1 MDIPSLI
8 IDLWHQFGSI
18 DIAESEFSRLM
29 NEDEKIMTAF
39 KEWCNEMGYKERKAF
54 VEYCQEYIDENE
66 KVFDSLSDY
75 NE

>member
-1 MDIPSLI
+1 
-8 IDLWHQFGSI
+8 
-18 DIAESEFSRLM
+18 M

>member
-1 MDIPSLI
+1 
-8 IDLWHQFGSI
+8 
-18 DIAESEFSRLM
+18 M

-39 KEWCNEMGYKERKAF
+39 KEWCNKMGYKERKAF